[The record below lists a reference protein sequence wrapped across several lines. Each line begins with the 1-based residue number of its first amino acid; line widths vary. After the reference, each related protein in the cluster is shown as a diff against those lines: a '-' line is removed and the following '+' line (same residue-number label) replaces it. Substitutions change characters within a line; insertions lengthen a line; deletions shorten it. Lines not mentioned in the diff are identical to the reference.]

1 MFNSNKAR
9 RGNQLKLLGNFSV
22 IRYLGAVCHRH
33 VHDGMLSLMERR
45 SCNNPTRKFSPRG
58 TTKQTLF
65 QAKIVEVSRTHV
77 MQPTKTTIVF
87 RKRNLSLSLS
97 LSLSL
102 FQKKPSRKIEAS
114 SQQNR
119 LHLEAAKSPQN
130 RNLLSQCMSRL

>member
-77 MQPTKTTIVF
+77 MQPTKATIVF
-87 RKRNLSLSLS
+87 RKRN